1 MRRRRERRP
10 VLFDV
15 DEPVD
20 VTFQGGSG
28 GRTAR
33 KERRRSRR
41 ETCTK
46 MMCSERR
53 SLERIGARRAAE
65 KSTKRNSAR
74 PRRVGPPL
82 AARFGA
88 RPRARSSM
96 GTRRVPW
103 RDWDEWEETR
113 AGLCGS
119 DPAARDA
126 ALARVEIWRFRGRV
140 PHAVESTA
148 ALMEARLH
156 DRHVPGA
163 VGPFLSEH
171 MLRMV
176 YAMGIVRMING
187 AVDPSQKGKFAAP
200 VMTLARKIGIPTALV
215 DIRMEASHQELPSL
229 SLLRHGTERALQ
241 WLFERYWA
249 AQRFQLDELRRGARA
264 SVAALVDAESK
275 RRRKARRAV
284 EKAAANR
291 GRDDAKRRKKRAA
304 EKVGKAGKAKRRRG
318 GDVTEDDSV
327 DDDSSSDDES
337 DDDDDDSSSDD
348 DGPGPSALRKAALN
362 QLFAAVSRDDV
373 ATCVDALL
381 HVAFV
386 AATKTALAKETNN
399 TRGLNRGT
407 NEGGGADGA
416 SLDEAS
422 LDEPDEASPS
432 PGDSASPADAST
444 SASSSTRDWETV
456 ASRLQKRWTHV
467 HEELVLRAVD
477 GALASPAPGADA
489 TSAIRAAHEGA
500 CDAAAAA
507 TRVFAEGAEKVAAAA
522 REDPM
527 FEGVVA
533 RRKALAWHL
542 LRRALAVATP
552 TAAQM
557 RLRDALL
564 AAAPGAGRK
573 FQAKMGRLLR
583 GGGGDSRGDSPG
595 ESEGTREGDEG
606 DAEDDDDDAFLRAA
620 RRATKHTANSA
631 AAETSGP
638 GPVRAGAFALVR
650 DWTPCAVGDLPAHLR
665 GDPDPAKLDPGA
677 ALRLAIGKAAEAEAS
692 DEGVSG
698 ADGVKADL
706 LWGDWP
712 ASGLPPA
719 VVGFGLAVPSVNYA
733 VGAPFV
739 DPTRRVVADGEADA
753 MSTEYV
759 PDAGVASAGAM
770 AAGRR
775 RSRDDPPETE
785 DPGSERLRLAVEEG
799 FRGGESFAFVD
810 MDDDRE
816 TDELGDVEPAGE
828 EVDMEK
834 VREDEEEAVKARG
847 REDGDVA
854 DDVADE
860 WEHAEAPTE
869 DGNEGEEEDGMAVR
883 IGGVR
888 VMLTEEDRDA
898 VASGVECLM

>member
-1 MRRRRERRP
+1 
-10 VLFDV
+10 
-15 DEPVD
+15 
-20 VTFQGGSG
+20 
-28 GRTAR
+28 
-33 KERRRSRR
+33 
-41 ETCTK
+41 
-46 MMCSERR
+46 
-53 SLERIGARRAAE
+53 
-65 KSTKRNSAR
+65 
-74 PRRVGPPL
+74 
-82 AARFGA
+82 
-88 RPRARSSM
+88 M

-176 YAMGIVRMING
+176 YAMGIVRMVNG

-304 EKVGKAGKAKRRRG
+304 EKAGKAGKAKRRRG

-327 DDDSSSDDES
+327 NDDSSSDDES
-337 DDDDDDSSSDD
+337 VDDDDDSSSDD

-399 TRGLNRGT
+399 TRGT

-422 LDEPDEASPS
+422 LDEPDSASPS
-432 PGDSASPADAST
+432 PGD

-456 ASRLQKRWTHV
+456 ASRLKKRWTHV

-507 TRVFAEGAEKVAAAA
+507 TRVFSEGAAEIAAAA

-583 GGGGDSRGDSPG
+583 GGGG
-595 ESEGTREGDEG
+595 
-606 DAEDDDDDAFLRAA
+606 
-620 RRATKHTANSA
+620 
-631 AAETSGP
+631 
-638 GPVRAGAFALVR
+638 
-650 DWTPCAVGDLPAHLR
+650 
-665 GDPDPAKLDPGA
+665 
-677 ALRLAIGKAAEAEAS
+677 RLAR
-692 DEGVSG
+692 
-698 ADGVKADL
+698 
-706 LWGDWP
+706 
-712 ASGLPPA
+712 
-719 VVGFGLAVPSVNYA
+719 GLA
-733 VGAPFV
+733 
-739 DPTRRVVADGEADA
+739 
-753 MSTEYV
+753 
-759 PDAGVASAGAM
+759 
-770 AAGRR
+770 
-775 RSRDDPPETE
+775 
-785 DPGSERLRLAVEEG
+785 
-799 FRGGESFAFVD
+799 
-810 MDDDRE
+810 
-816 TDELGDVEPAGE
+816 
-828 EVDMEK
+828 
-834 VREDEEEAVKARG
+834 
-847 REDGDVA
+847 
-854 DDVADE
+854 
-860 WEHAEAPTE
+860 W
-869 DGNEGEEEDGMAVR
+869 
-883 IGGVR
+883 
-888 VMLTEEDRDA
+888 
-898 VASGVECLM
+898 

>member
-1 MRRRRERRP
+1 MRK
-10 VLFDV
+10 
-15 DEPVD
+15 
-20 VTFQGGSG
+20 
-28 GRTAR
+28 R
-33 KERRRSRR
+33 KEKECRD
-41 ETCTK
+41 EK
-46 MMCSERR
+46 DDD
-53 SLERIGARRAAE
+53 RRAARGG
-65 KSTKRNSAR
+65 S
-74 PRRVGPPL
+74 
-82 AARFGA
+82 AARLVEFFHGA
-88 RPRARSSM
+88 SSSSGCPPAARRTIRRARSSM

-126 ALARVEIWRFRGRV
+126 ALARVETWRFRGRV

-156 DRHVPGA
+156 DRRVPGA

-176 YAMGIVRMING
+176 YAMCIVRMVNG

-249 AQRFQLDELRRGARA
+249 AQRWQLDELRRGARA

-284 EKAAANR
+284 ERAAANR
-291 GRDDAKRRKKRAA
+291 GRDDAKKRKKKAA
-304 EKVGKAGKAKRRRG
+304 AAAGKAKAKRRRVG
-318 GDVTEDDSV
+318 DDSDDDSDDARV
-327 DDDSSSDDES
+327 DDASSSDDES
-337 DDDDDDSSSDD
+337 LDLDLDLDLAPLDGDG

-373 ATCVDALL
+373 ATCVEALL
-381 HVAFV
+381 HVAV
-386 AATKTALAKETNN
+386 AIATRTAREKETIAESA
-399 TRGLNRGT
+399 NRDHR
-407 NEGGGADGA
+407 EP
-416 SLDEAS
+416 
-422 LDEPDEASPS
+422 DEPDKPDEPSAETEIAPGASM
-432 PGDSASPADAST
+432 
-444 SASSSTRDWETV
+444 RDWETV
-456 ASRLQKRWTHV
+456 AIRLKKRWTHV
-467 HEELVLRAVD
+467 HEELMLRAVD
-477 GALASPAPGADA
+477 GALASPAPAA
-489 TSAIRAAHEGA
+489 NAPAAVRAAHEGA
-500 CDAAAAA
+500 CEAAAAA
-507 TRVFAEGAEKVAAAA
+507 TRVFAAGAAETAAAA

-527 FEGVVA
+527 FAGVVA
-533 RRKALAWHL
+533 RRKALTWHL

-552 TAAQM
+552 TAPQTK
-557 RLRDALL
+557 LRDALL

-583 GGGGDSRGDSPG
+583 GGGGDSRGSTPG
-595 ESEGTREGDEG
+595 ASGEGEGEEGEDE
-606 DAEDDDDDAFLRAA
+606 DDDDAFLRAA
-620 RRATKHTANSA
+620 RRATKNAA
-631 AAETSGP
+631 AAEDKAEDKAEEKAEDKASGP
-638 GPVRAGAFALVR
+638 LRAGAFALVQ

-665 GDPDPAKLDPGA
+665 GDPDPARLDPGA
-677 ALRLAIGKAAEAEAS
+677 ALRLAIGKAAEASEGRVGAGG
-692 DEGVSG
+692 EGGVGVGGAGGVSSPG
-698 ADGVKADL
+698 GVGSPGVGFPVSAPSSLVDVKADL

-712 ASGLPPA
+712 ASGDPPA
-719 VVGFGLAVPSVNYA
+719 LVGFGLAVPGVNYA

-753 MSTEYV
+753 MGADYV

-775 RSRDDPPETE
+775 RSRDDPPEE
-785 DPGSERLRLAVEEG
+785 ENPGSERLRLAVEEG

-810 MDDDRE
+810 PDDDRE
-816 TDELGDVEPAGE
+816 TDELGDPEPAGE
-828 EVDMEK
+828 EVDMEEEK
-834 VREDEEEAVKARG
+834 GEEIEAARNEDV
-847 REDGDVA
+847 GDDVADDIA

-860 WEHAEAPTE
+860 WGYDEAATE
-869 DGNEGEEEDGMAVR
+869 DADEEEEGDGMAVR